1 MSSSLLSSKHSDLY
15 IYNVQL
21 EIYLI
26 CVPVGSPFSI
36 TSPVQI
42 THSAL
47 QITNRQ
53 AYTFPCISYYM
64 CKNEYIFQMHWVLLF
79 VHVYVFSFRYTHIYV
94 AFYCAV
100 WLARLHQRISIYINL
115 LVFCTHR
122 ILFIY
127 FCHLLALVCHIQQ
140 LFVSLQL
147 IRMCSMPLQQWWGQK
162 HTQHIKTTTLLRKWI
177 CNYCSRRKCIL
188 VFLKTHH
195 SNSEISL
202 GR

>member
-26 CVPVGSPFSI
+26 YVPVGSPFSI

-53 AYTFPCISYYM
+53 THTFSYISCYM
-64 CKNEYIFQMHWVLLF
+64 CKNEYISRCIACCCVSMCTCLVLDILI
-79 VHVYVFSFRYTHIYV
+79 YTYV
-94 AFYCAV
+94 AFYCAL

-127 FCHLLALVCHIQQ
+127 IFAIYWL
-140 LFVSLQL
+140 
-147 IRMCSMPLQQWWGQK
+147 
-162 HTQHIKTTTLLRKWI
+162 
-177 CNYCSRRKCIL
+177 
-188 VFLKTHH
+188 
-195 SNSEISL
+195 
-202 GR
+202 

>member
-64 CKNEYIFQMHWVLLF
+64 CKNEYIFQMHCVLLF

-122 ILFIY
+122 ILFLYIY
-127 FCHLLALVCHIQQ
+127 LPFIGFSLPHSAIICESSAHSNVQHAFAAVVRSKTHTTHQNDNFITQMN
-140 LFVSLQL
+140 LQL
-147 IRMCSMPLQQWWGQK
+147 LQPTQM
-162 HTQHIKTTTLLRKWI
+162 HTGF
-177 CNYCSRRKCIL
+177 S
-188 VFLKTHH
+188 
-195 SNSEISL
+195 
-202 GR
+202 